1 MLFKYSNEN
10 IGVIAIFR
18 ISLFFKIIKY
28 PPKYPHEQTIYYCAA
43 LASFGA
49 IVDLIIAIW
58 HMVNRITYNPKA
70 AFSMLIGGVTTGIL
84 AGFTTCLPLF
94 I

>member
-1 MLFKYSNEN
+1 MDL
-10 IGVIAIFR
+10 GAAI
-18 ISLFFKIIKY
+18 
-28 PPKYPHEQTIYYCAA
+28 YPHEQTIYYCAVI
-43 LASFGA
+43 ASFGA
-49 IVDLIIAIW
+49 IVDLIIAVW
-58 HMVNRITYNPKA
+58 YTVNMITYNPKT